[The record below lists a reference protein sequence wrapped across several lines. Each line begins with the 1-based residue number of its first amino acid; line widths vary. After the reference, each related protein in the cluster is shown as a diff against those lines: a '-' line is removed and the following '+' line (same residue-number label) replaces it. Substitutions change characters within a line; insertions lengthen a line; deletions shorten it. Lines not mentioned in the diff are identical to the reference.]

1 MRNSSPKMITV
12 CIVLFGCLV
21 SPGKYAFSGK
31 NDVNKRQHIPNEAM
45 NKITRMR
52 LEALTLERKVGDEI
66 NNYTG
71 GITNFSDQFNGLGGD
86 CNMSIGNNTGGS
98 YLNDS
103 QTIIIDGPII
113 NYCK

>member
-1 MRNSSPKMITV
+1 MKNSNPKIITV
-12 CIVLFGCLV
+12 CIILFSCLV
-21 SPGKYAFSGK
+21 LPEKHAFSAK
-31 NDVNKRQHIPNEAM
+31 KDVNERQHIPNEAM

-52 LEALTLERKVGDEI
+52 LEALTLESKVGDEI
-66 NNYTG
+66 NNYTK
-71 GITNFSDQFNGLGGD
+71 GITNFSNPFNGLGGD
-86 CNMSIGNNTGGS
+86 CNMSIGNNTGGN